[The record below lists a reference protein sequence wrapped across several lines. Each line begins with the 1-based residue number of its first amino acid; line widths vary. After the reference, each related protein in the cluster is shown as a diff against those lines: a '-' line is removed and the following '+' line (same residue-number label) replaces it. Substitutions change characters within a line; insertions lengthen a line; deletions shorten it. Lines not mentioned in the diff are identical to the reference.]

1 MDALKD
7 ELKKDIREV
16 KVDLRVDI
24 LRLEGTTVRL
34 DDKIDKLHGANAVR
48 MGQFLLIFFR
58 SDWIQEPS
66 DEC

>member
-34 DDKIDKLHGANAVR
+34 DDKIDELHGANAVR
-48 MGQFLLIFFR
+48 MGQ
-58 SDWIQEPS
+58 S
-66 DEC
+66 